1 MTDIDPGD
9 YGSSHQVVNAITE
22 IPSEEQLIDDH
33 SLSYQSVQQIHD
45 AFSSFWISYA
55 EKLIRYG
62 ITAPNGDHEGGGV
75 GCIAGLHKRYVDIY
89 LASDEFNKLA
99 QKNGNGHTW
108 REERLGEETKAGNI
122 QIPDFSPEPE
132 DLEFDER
139 LAKVERQIKRLDNA
153 ENLTKPLIKKRSRRA
168 RKGFTEPAAKRQQLK
183 ATRGDRR
190 GPAGVSRR
198 SRIQA
203 IRGILSCE
211 VIVNRY
217 SQQGNTF
224 QTPAIRKGISGPFG
238 MSKKKRK
245 GRNKIDLD
253 GLWATHWRL
262 ARSEPPT
269 QKRRHLPFLRRAL
282 AKGKRFYK
290 RQ

>member
-1 MTDIDPGD
+1 MTDIDPGE
-9 YGSSHQVVNAITE
+9 YGSSHQVVDAIAE
-22 IPSEEQLIDDH
+22 IPSEEEQLIDDH

-45 AFSSFWISYA
+45 AFSSFWNSYA
-55 EKLIRYG
+55 EKLINYG
-62 ITAPNGDHEGGGV
+62 IAGPDDNCDGGGV
-75 GCIAGLHKRYVDIY
+75 GCLAGLHKRYVDIY
-89 LASDEFNKLA
+89 LASDEFNILA
-99 QKNGNGHTW
+99 QRNADGRNW
-108 REERLGEETKAGNI
+108 REERLSKEAKSGNT

-139 LAKVERQIKRLDNA
+139 LAKVERQIKRLDND
-153 ENLTKPLIKKRSRRA
+153 ENLTKPLIKKRGRRA
-168 RKGFTEPAAKRQQLK
+168 RKGFTEPAAKRPQLK

-190 GPAGVSRR
+190 GPAGVPRR

-203 IRGILSCE
+203 RRGVLSCE

-217 SQQGNTF
+217 SQLGHTYQATF
-224 QTPAIRKGISGPFG
+224 RKSISGQLG

-262 ARSEPPT
+262 ARSESPPI

-282 AKGKRFYK
+282 AKGKRCYK
-290 RQ
+290 R